1 MGQLV
6 GAVRHP
12 GAALSTYDVAVVG
25 AGFGGL
31 AVALRLAE
39 RGARVVVLETLRY
52 PGGCASTFTRGGHRF
67 ESGATLFSGLGAG
80 QLFARWIDAY
90 GLDVVVDWIDPIA
103 ELRAPGLRLV
113 VGRDRE
119 ALVRQFEAVPGCP
132 VDGLRRFLARQRRV
146 ADVLWTL
153 LDDPSLLPPLDLTSL
168 ARHALRVPA
177 YLPLLGVVGRSLGS
191 LLRADGLRDFAPLV
205 TYLNA
210 LCQITV
216 QCAADDAEAPFALGT
231 MDYWYRGT
239 AHVRGGIGNL
249 AWGLVAAIR
258 ARGGDVRLASRVR
271 RLERDGDAWRVV
283 TRHGTLAAGQ
293 VVANLLPQDVARLVD
308 DPPASLATLAAAL
321 DDGWGACM
329 QYLVVRPEAVRSPDA
344 FHVQVVQDPSAPF
357 VEGNHFFCSMSDASE
372 GERRVTVS
380 THVPLRRLR
389 GLPATE
395 RGAYLDGIQERIRTG
410 LRTHV
415 PEWRDAVVHELTASP
430 RTFERFT
437 GRAQGCVGG
446 IPRRRGLGHYVGL
459 FPPTIAPGLHLVGDT
474 MFPGQSTLAAA
485 LGGLRTA
492 ERVALASR
500 ARLS

>member
-6 GAVRHP
+6 GAVRHS
-12 GAALSTYDVAVVG
+12 GATLTSFDVAVVG

-31 AVALRLAE
+31 AAALRLAE

-80 QLFARWIDAY
+80 QLFARWIEEY
-90 GLDVVVDWIDPIA
+90 RLDVAIDWIDPIA
-103 ELRAPGLRLV
+103 ELRAPALRLV
-113 VGRDRE
+113 VGRDRDALLRQLE
-119 ALVRQFEAVPGCP
+119 ALPGCP
-132 VDGLRRFLARQRRV
+132 VPALRRFFARQRRV

-153 LDDPSLLPPLDLTSL
+153 LDDPSLLPPLDVANL
-168 ARHALRVPA
+168 ARHALRAPA
-177 YLPLLGVVGRSLGS
+177 YLPLLGVVGRSLGA
-191 LLRADGLRDFAPLV
+191 LLRAHGLDGFAPLA

-216 QCAADDAEAPFALGT
+216 QCAADEAEAPFALGT

-249 AWGLVAAIR
+249 AWGLVDAIR
-258 ARGGDVRLASRVR
+258 QRGGDVRLASRVR
-271 RLERDGDAWRVV
+271 RIVRDGDGWRVV
-283 TRHGTLAAGQ
+283 TRHGTLGAAH

-308 DPPASLATLAAAL
+308 DAPPSLASLGDAL

-329 QYLVVRPEAVRSPDA
+329 QYLVVRPDAVPSPA
-344 FHVQVVQDPSAPF
+344 AHHVQVVQDPSAPF
-357 VEGNHFFCSMSDASE
+357 VEGNHFFCSVGDASE

-380 THVPLRRLR
+380 THVPLRRLYA
-389 GLPATE
+389 LSPEE
-395 RGAYLDGIQERIRTG
+395 RGAYVAGIQERVRAG
-410 LRTHV
+410 LRAHV
-415 PEWRDAVVHELTASP
+415 PEWADAVSYALTASP

-437 GRAQGCVGG
+437 GRARGCVGG
-446 IPRRRGLGHYVGL
+446 IPRRRGLGHYL
-459 FPPTIAPGLHLVGDT
+459 SMFPPTIAPGLHLVGDT

-485 LGGLRTA
+485 LGGLRAA

-500 ARLS
+500 AGLS

>member
-1 MGQLV
+1 MT
-6 GAVRHP
+6 
-12 GAALSTYDVAVVG
+12 SYDVAVVG

-31 AVALRLAE
+31 AAALRLAE

-80 QLFARWIDAY
+80 QLFARWIERY
-90 GLDVVVDWIDPIA
+90 GLDVQVDWIDPIA

-113 VGRDRE
+113 VGRDRDALTRQLE
-119 ALVRQFEAVPGCP
+119 AFPGCP
-132 VDGLRRFLARQRRV
+132 TGGLRRFLARQRRV

-153 LDDPSLLPPLDLTSL
+153 LDDPSLLPPLDASSL
-168 ARHALRVPA
+168 VRHALRTPS
-177 YLPLLGVVGRSLGS
+177 YLPLLAVVGRSLGA
-191 LLRADGLRDFAPLV
+191 LLRADGLDAFAPLV

-216 QCAADDAEAPFALGT
+216 QCAADEAEAPFALGT
-231 MDYWYRGT
+231 MDYWWRGT
-239 AHVRGGIGNL
+239 AHVRGGIGRL
-249 AWGLVAAIR
+249 AWGLVEAIR
-258 ARGGDVRLASRVR
+258 AQGGDVRLASRVR
-271 RLERDGDAWRVV
+271 RIARDGAGWRIV
-283 TRHGTLAAGQ
+283 TRHGPVAAGQ
-293 VVANLLPQDVARLVD
+293 VVANLLPQTAARLVD
-308 DPPASLATLAAAL
+308 DAPPSLASLGAAL
-321 DDGWGACM
+321 DGGWGACM
-329 QYLVVRPEAVRSPDA
+329 QYLVVRPDAVASPDA
-344 FHVQVVQDPSAPF
+344 HHVQVVQDPTAPF

-380 THVPLRRLR
+380 THVPLRRLLA
-389 GLPATE
+389 LPPHE
-395 RGAYLDGIQERIRTG
+395 RGRYLDGIQARVRAG

-415 PEWRDAVVHELTASP
+415 PEWSDAVVHELTASP

-437 GRAQGCVGG
+437 GRANGCVGG
-446 IPRRRGLGHYVGL
+446 VPRRRGFGHYLGM
-459 FPPTIAPGLHLVGDT
+459 FPPSVAPGLHLVGDT

-492 ERVALASR
+492 DRVALASR